1 MDNKKPE
8 FTYKDEP
15 VISLVT
21 ELHSLFR
28 DYQSYYEISKGELLS
43 QSEKLQDKEK
53 AAELQA
59 QLRQVNDKIDDFR
72 ILGHALSI
80 ASTLLHSESM
90 IAEFNQKK

>member
-8 FTYKDEP
+8 FSIKEQP

-21 ELHSLFR
+21 ELHSHFR
-28 DYQSYYEISKGELLS
+28 DLQSYYEISKGDILS
-43 QSEKLQDKEK
+43 QSEKATDKDKIHHLEQ
-53 AAELQA
+53 EL
-59 QLRQVNDKIDDFR
+59 REVNDKINDFR

-90 IAEFNQKK
+90 IAEFNPPK